1 MEILNKTEKNI
12 YLSYVPHGINHNNFR
27 PVDVPAEFKKTIF
40 ADAEYD
46 FVLFW
51 SNRNIRR
58 KQPSDVIYSFKLFN
72 QQIGPELAKRT
83 ALIMHTQPIDENGTN
98 LFVVANDL
106 APECNIIFSAE
117 KLSTEHLNYLYNIAD
132 VTINLA
138 DAEGFGLSTAE
149 SVMAGTPILVNVTGG
164 LQDQCGFQLDGHLLT
179 PYDYIYWG
187 TLSQGVK
194 ADTPLTWGEWAFPV
208 FSSSHSI
215 VGSVPTPYIYEDRLN
230 LEDVSSELLK
240 VYSLGRNELQRRGL
254 AGRNAFI
261 NELGLTADNMCATMI
276 NAIETTISNWKPQP
290 SFEIYK
296 IN

>member
-12 YLSYVPHGINHNNFR
+12 YLSYVPHGINHNNFK

-72 QQIGPELAKRT
+72 QAIGEERARRT
-83 ALIMHTQPIDENGTN
+83 ALVMHTQAIDENGTN

-106 APECNIIFSAE
+106 APECNIIFSSD
-117 KLSTEHLNYLYNIAD
+117 KLSTEHLNYLYNVAD

-164 LQDQCGFQLDGHLLT
+164 LQDQCGFELNGKPLT
-179 PYDYIYWG
+179 SEDYIQLG
-187 TLSQGVK
+187 TLSQISDKTG
-194 ADTPLTWGEWAFPV
+194 LTWGEWSFPV
-208 FSSSHSI
+208 FSSAHSI

-230 LEDVSSELLK
+230 LEDVSAELLK

-254 AGRNAFI
+254 TGRNAFI